1 MKHKLL
7 QLRQGLIVILC
18 LFLLQFKGFAQTT
31 ITVGNVTGQNAAAS
45 QPCPYGAYFSQSRMQ
60 YTITPTMLRQA
71 GLKGPALISR
81 IAWNVTNVNTAGAH
95 QNFRI
100 RMKHVTD
107 SVMTATA
114 HDTAGLIVVLNPAT
128 YTPVLGINTHIFNT
142 PFAWNGTDVILVDVT
157 HDNGNNNYTQTP
169 QIDISNRTYNGSRQ
183 SWSDAFTGTLVQNPT
198 SGAFITGYTSVPV
211 TYLTFTCLGSPS
223 AFAGVLVDQTVTS
236 ATAPGQTNQ
245 QILRIRAFATGGTNI
260 NATAFNLSN
269 AGTTLGSDVSSARLY
284 GTGLSPVFSTAN
296 PLGAQFNNPSNNY
309 TINTIAPLAS
319 TCGPLDNDT
328 SYFWLTY
335 NISPTA
341 TASNTVN
348 ATVNTITIADTA
360 RTPLVTPGPGRIISP
375 PMSGSYTIGAAGNY
389 STITLAVGDLNSRGA
404 SSPITFQLIDPIYST
419 ATGEVFPITIGSYR
433 GMSTI
438 NTLTIRPAVGANPL
452 IIGNNAT
459 SLFILDGAKYVR
471 FDGSPSA
478 SPQTRELTI
487 ENQSNLTTATVI
499 RCINDAVGTT
509 IRSTIIRSA
518 NSNTNTTTQP
528 VFGAVYIGGTNVGLA
543 TGNDS
548 ISIVNNYFARSGGLQ
563 YTKAIVSDGQSS
575 IFQNNNNTIDSN
587 DFNGFTQNAIFV
599 TPINAGNGSNWR
611 IRGNSFYDTAF
622 TTSLNPII
630 CIDFNPSTN
639 SNSNNNI
646 ISGNFIGGNASQAPI
661 TAGSRWVITSSIS
674 FIGIR
679 ASGGPV
685 TGNTITNNT
694 IRSLRLM
701 NIANTNSHVGIS
713 VLNPGVATVTNNTI
727 GHLTD
732 TNSVFANIN
741 GLFTSILSGTGNNVT
756 IENNILSNINNAG
769 NSTSTAVRGI
779 VVQSG
784 NNNVSNVNG
793 NLIRAMSTRST
804 NTGSTTACAWNGIVM
819 QSFSPNQF
827 VNNNTIGGND
837 PSDSCAI
844 YYGPVGTELPA
855 GTAGGAR
862 MAGIIL
868 SGGTNVAENN
878 IIKQL
883 YSQSN
888 GANTGNSSPNIL
900 GIGIITGNNNNFVRN
915 NVLDSFLLRQ
925 TNIGYSI
932 NGIVMTSGS
941 VNVSNNIIRN
951 FSLRSSSASTG
962 TGACIN
968 GINWSAFNP
977 QIVANNTISNF
988 DNALSANS
996 SQINGIVFSSGAGSV
1011 VRGNTI
1017 RNLRS
1022 LTTSATGIVGINNQS
1037 FATNQT
1043 VSNNTIHS
1051 LVSYATG
1058 TSSPGVFGIIYSGS
1072 TTIVGNTNIAVN
1084 GNFIHSFNMDNTGT
1098 GLATMTGIQIS
1109 GGNTNT
1115 TNNVIRLGRDTAG
1128 LALTRP
1134 VNLRGIHLNSIGQIQ
1149 NRILHNTVYVETQP
1163 TTGSGQV
1170 VAIDI
1175 SGNIT
1180 APGFTDIRNNIFAN
1194 RAANAGGTGQ
1204 HFAIRNNG
1212 ANMLNHTIDNNI
1224 YDISTSATNFTGRLG
1239 ITSFTTLSD
1248 WEAGVLR
1255 DGASGVATLNFS
1267 NATGD
1272 FQSVN
1277 MGLPSPNNAE
1287 RGGDPSIAS
1296 VLSVDFNGNL
1306 RDTLSP
1312 ADIGAFSGRDSI
1324 LSDVNAPII
1333 TYTPLINTSNPGLRT
1348 LSATIIDGGG
1358 LPLQGNKRP
1367 RIYFKKN
1374 AAGTWFDTTGVL
1386 TSGNRFNG
1394 SWTFNINPANLGGLT
1409 SGDSVYYFVGAEDS
1423 LGANFNSSPM
1433 FASATGVASITTYPA
1448 QPSAYRVL
1456 DPLPTS
1462 ILVGT
1467 GQIYPTLTGPGGL
1480 FEAINNGIVG
1490 ANTEA
1495 LITSNITEPLN
1506 FSLNRW
1512 NEAGAGGYT
1521 VTIRPDVNAQ
1531 RIISTST
1538 ANANGIIQLNNVNG
1552 FRMLGWSPIGAPG
1565 DTNLIIRS
1573 SSIST
1578 PAISFINGG
1587 INDTFVNVIF
1597 ESRVSST
1604 ASGIFFVQPTT
1615 LLATSGVSNVLVQ
1628 GCHFRQDQTS
1638 LTSSLPA
1645 NGIYINGTSPRLNT
1659 NFRITGN
1666 FLYNCTNSAINVIGN
1681 SSGNNFTITSNHVYF
1696 NALPAGMTT
1705 GFNGI
1710 SFTPGLTSENNNV
1723 SGNWIGGTAPFTGGT
1738 NLISSSQFVAM
1749 NISAGSGAGT
1759 LVNNNVVSNVRIT
1772 GFSGMTGIFATG
1784 SAAVY
1789 TINGNRVGNFNDSAT
1804 SIIFTAA
1811 SNSRLQG
1818 IHSATSGNTTITNDT
1833 VVNIFNYGTSTTA
1846 AITGIL
1852 ISGGFSNVSNVN
1864 NNLIRNLILTSTTN
1878 TTTNTGAALIG
1889 IMMQSSSNN
1898 QFILN
1903 NNIRNLQVRSTSAHQ
1918 TIGII
1923 TTAGV
1928 NSVNNN
1934 TLAGFFTASTLINNI
1949 TSFNAFGAYNA
1960 LTGIANTGWGAGIHN
1975 TNNNLIDSFVSTPGT
1990 PSGTQLIGIQN
2001 TYNSNTQQ
2009 YMVQNNI
2016 VQNLYSSSN
2025 TINQGQDAA
2034 LIGIVNYTQSPNQ
2047 STDNNIVRNLRLTA
2061 NTAGSIIGIYYQ
2073 GSNSFN
2079 GNVAS
2084 VSRNLVHS
2092 LSSNAQ
2098 APNVPNIVG
2107 VMNNFGRSTF
2117 ANNMIRLGID
2127 SSGTA
2132 DTSARATVGIL
2143 QRNTN
2148 TTANNY
2154 YHNTILIG
2162 GEPQSGAA
2170 NTAAIE
2176 IGGSITDISGFVNVI
2191 DIRNNI
2197 LSNRANNGTNAT
2209 GKNFAIKLAS
2219 TSNINSNFNLFNV
2232 TGTGG
2237 FAGGTSADFALLGG
2251 TTGSWQASTGLDRA
2265 SGSGNPNFVAAA
2277 SGPYAGVILDVQG
2290 STPIE
2295 RSGDASVAVATDF
2308 YGNSRSGLTSSDIGA
2323 HAGNFNQI
2331 PDVFPPVITFTPLIN
2346 SGTFSGVR
2354 TFSGVNI
2361 TDNNGIHTA
2370 GANAPRV
2377 HYTKDLT
2384 NWFSTGPTS
2393 FTGSAT
2399 NATFNFG
2406 IDYSVMGT
2414 LTVNDTIRYF
2424 VIAQDLAGNVVSN
2437 SPYAIATNVN
2447 TITTYPTNPNR
2458 YNFLPIIPANTVFLV
2473 GATST
2478 YTSLT
2483 GAGGFFEFMNSRT
2496 MGGNVFAHITSDLLN
2511 ETGAVS
2517 LNTLSQDG
2525 PGAGTFALTIRPDS
2539 GTTSTFLVEGNA
2551 ANALININGANNV
2564 KISGVPANGLST
2576 LRRLLIRNNNTT
2588 ASTILLSNGAQGARL
2603 NNLIIEGGNTSAAA
2617 GVVSLL
2623 VTSGTTGTS
2632 QDSITGCIIRNNSTL
2647 ALPAGIPNFGIYS
2660 NGSSVALN
2668 AGNVFASNEILN
2680 FANSGIAVANLN
2692 GNGYVITGNSMYN
2705 NLGVTLPTAT
2715 QFVGI
2720 NFFTNNNS
2728 SGNNI
2733 SGNFIGGSAANC
2745 GGAAWSSTSF
2755 TTAFL
2760 GIRAAVGTGATTNV
2774 SNNTVANINFSSPG
2788 SSQFN
2793 AIISDNGNISITNN
2807 TVGSLTNNNS
2817 IIYANATSHFGI
2829 TYQGQNNCVI
2839 DNNTI
2844 AGLVI
2849 GTSGLTANFSAIQAT
2864 NGAVSSISGNTIGS
2878 TLTNSIQ
2885 LLGTGTLQGINASV
2899 PLNFI
2904 PSYNVAN
2911 NTIRNMHIPNTQ
2923 STMIVRGIQL
2933 ANGSIPNCFNN
2944 TISNLTSNSTN
2955 ISNTFSSGSV
2965 MGINVAVGSATIPV
2979 IRNNTIFGLRSLNT
2993 SSAVTPNV
3001 TGIMLSGGQGIIIDA
3016 NRIYDLTN
3024 ASTSTSLLPT
3034 PSVSAINITSG
3045 SINSFITNNQ
3055 IALGTGSS
3063 LNTQLIGIWLNM
3075 SSTVYTLNAI
3085 NNSVMITG
3093 TAIGN
3098 QNSYAFLRGNNSA
3111 SELNTYLNI
3120 RNNIFANNRAGGTGV
3135 HFAIANQTPAP
3146 SNFSWTS
3153 NSSQYNLF
3161 VTTNSG
3167 TVGQWG
3173 LGSNNL
3179 SNWSTNS
3186 GSDAW
3191 SYYMQAGT
3199 GAGQLNLA
3207 NLFPNAATG
3216 NLNTSTTASE
3226 SWYVF
3231 GKGIAGAQVNN
3242 LNTDFAGNSRGTT
3255 AGFGISIGSTQLATT
3270 PTATPPA
3277 AVASGLP
3284 AANTTVSYTFAA
3296 RPVATINW
3304 GASAPTSATMLNFTG
3319 ITAANQPS
3327 GSNANQ
3333 YLRLDVS
3340 GGTTPYN
3347 YGVVLNY
3354 DPALLGAVSSAANLR
3369 VSTST
3374 TGSTISSPVWVTNPV
3389 SNVNQINNTVTTTG
3403 LSTSLANMFFTAT
3416 ESNAPP
3422 VVNRFVPS
3430 TVSVGDSIRI
3440 FGRNFTGT
3448 TTTQFFNGINQT
3460 AFTIVN
3466 DTTIATTVPSGATTG
3481 VVSATNS
3488 FGTGTSTALVT
3499 VIQPPTIAS
3508 FNPSSGTIGTTITI
3522 TGSNFSSATQVRVNG
3537 INASSFVIVS
3547 STSITAVVAS
3557 GTTTGTVTVTNP
3569 AGTATSATSFTVLPA
3584 PSITSFT
3591 PASGAV
3597 GTTVTI
3603 TGNNFNAIT
3612 AVRFNGIT
3620 ASYTVNSVTEISAT
3634 VPAGATTGVIT
3645 VVNGSGTGTSAT
3657 NFTVLALPTITTI
3670 SPSSGGVGTTV
3681 TINGTNLTGAT
3692 AVSFNGTA
3700 ASSFTVIS
3708 STQINAVVATGTT
3721 TGTVSVTTPAGSTS
3735 SSGNFTVISNLVVS
3749 TTTAVSG
3756 TYNNITV
3763 TSTGNAILSGTLT
3776 ALGNTVVQSG
3786 GRMTFGTE
3794 ILTGTGNFTAQNN
3807 SRLVIGSAD
3816 GVSSSG
3822 IIGNIQVN
3830 GTRTI
3835 ANGTVLEYNGSGN
3848 QQAGNLASAID
3859 SLIVNTSTG
3868 DLLLSANLT
3877 VNTRIIF
3884 TSGRIRLGANNLT
3897 IGSAGVLTGVGS
3909 SSYVVTNGAGSL
3921 RRTVQNNA
3929 TNILYPVGS
3938 ITSYTP
3944 AQVQLNATSVTDII
3958 SVRVFDGVLANGTSG
3973 GNLTTSMVDR
3983 TWVVAEAV
3991 AGGSNATLSL
4001 TWNASDEV
4009 GSFNRNNSGVSFYRN
4024 TPASWMAP
4032 AAYVAATGSNPFT
4045 LIRSG
4050 LTLSTTPTA
4059 FAVGDNLA
4067 NSTLPV
4073 QLTKLIANKAGE
4085 DVIVNWSTASEFNN
4099 SHFEVER
4106 SFNGADFELAGKVD
4120 GVGFTNSESNYNF
4133 VDEKAALNPTA
4144 QVIYYRLKQVDFD
4157 GKHTFYGPVAV
4168 NISKLVANVNV
4179 SVYPNPFTQ
4188 QVNVQVVSPETGT
4201 MQISIT
4207 DLQGRA
4213 IYTGAHEVNKGIQ
4226 VLTVDG
4232 IDTLKDG
4239 VYFMNTSINGSVS
4252 RVKLVKTGN

>member
-1 MKHKLL
+1 L
-7 QLRQGLIVILC
+7 
-18 LFLLQFKGFAQTT
+18 
-31 ITVGNVTGQNAAAS
+31 
-45 QPCPYGAYFSQSRMQ
+45 
-60 YTITPTMLRQA
+60 
-71 GLKGPALISR
+71 
-81 IAWNVTNVNTAGAH
+81 
-95 QNFRI
+95 
-100 RMKHVTD
+100 
-107 SVMTATA
+107 
-114 HDTAGLIVVLNPAT
+114 
-128 YTPVLGINTHIFNT
+128 
-142 PFAWNGTDVILVDVT
+142 
-157 HDNGNNNYTQTP
+157 
-169 QIDISNRTYNGSRQ
+169 
-183 SWSDAFTGTLVQNPT
+183 
-198 SGAFITGYTSVPV
+198 
-211 TYLTFTCLGSPS
+211 
-223 AFAGVLVDQTVTS
+223 
-236 ATAPGQTNQ
+236 
-245 QILRIRAFATGGTNI
+245 
-260 NATAFNLSN
+260 
-269 AGTTLGSDVSSARLY
+269 
-284 GTGLSPVFSTAN
+284 
-296 PLGAQFNNPSNNY
+296 
-309 TINTIAPLAS
+309 
-319 TCGPLDNDT
+319 
-328 SYFWLTY
+328 
-335 NISPTA
+335 
-341 TASNTVN
+341 
-348 ATVNTITIADTA
+348 
-360 RTPLVTPGPGRIISP
+360 
-375 PMSGSYTIGAAGNY
+375 
-389 STITLAVGDLNSRGA
+389 
-404 SSPITFQLIDPIYST
+404 
-419 ATGEVFPITIGSYR
+419 
-433 GMSTI
+433 
-438 NTLTIRPAVGANPL
+438 
-452 IIGNNAT
+452 
-459 SLFILDGAKYVR
+459 
-471 FDGSPSA
+471 
-478 SPQTRELTI
+478 
-487 ENQSNLTTATVI
+487 
-499 RCINDAVGTT
+499 
-509 IRSTIIRSA
+509 
-518 NSNTNTTTQP
+518 
-528 VFGAVYIGGTNVGLA
+528 
-543 TGNDS
+543 
-548 ISIVNNYFARSGGLQ
+548 
-563 YTKAIVSDGQSS
+563 
-575 IFQNNNNTIDSN
+575 
-587 DFNGFTQNAIFV
+587 
-599 TPINAGNGSNWR
+599 
-611 IRGNSFYDTAF
+611 
-622 TTSLNPII
+622 
-630 CIDFNPSTN
+630 
-639 SNSNNNI
+639 
-646 ISGNFIGGNASQAPI
+646 
-661 TAGSRWVITSSIS
+661 
-674 FIGIR
+674 
-679 ASGGPV
+679 
-685 TGNTITNNT
+685 
-694 IRSLRLM
+694 
-701 NIANTNSHVGIS
+701 
-713 VLNPGVATVTNNTI
+713 
-727 GHLTD
+727 
-732 TNSVFANIN
+732 
-741 GLFTSILSGTGNNVT
+741 
-756 IENNILSNINNAG
+756 
-769 NSTSTAVRGI
+769 
-779 VVQSG
+779 
-784 NNNVSNVNG
+784 
-793 NLIRAMSTRST
+793 
-804 NTGSTTACAWNGIVM
+804 
-819 QSFSPNQF
+819 
-827 VNNNTIGGND
+827 
-837 PSDSCAI
+837 
-844 YYGPVGTELPA
+844 
-855 GTAGGAR
+855 
-862 MAGIIL
+862 
-868 SGGTNVAENN
+868 
-878 IIKQL
+878 
-883 YSQSN
+883 
-888 GANTGNSSPNIL
+888 
-900 GIGIITGNNNNFVRN
+900 
-915 NVLDSFLLRQ
+915 
-925 TNIGYSI
+925 
-932 NGIVMTSGS
+932 
-941 VNVSNNIIRN
+941 
-951 FSLRSSSASTG
+951 
-962 TGACIN
+962 N
-968 GINWSAFNP
+968 GINWTAFNP
-977 QIVANNTISNF
+977 QIVTNNTIFNF
-988 DNALSANS
+988 DNALSPNT

-1022 LTTSATGIVGINNQS
+1022 LTTSSTGIVGINNQS
-1037 FATNQT
+1037 FTTNQT

-1058 TSSPGVFGIIYSGS
+1058 TAAPGIFGIIYSGS
-1072 TTIVGNTNIAVN
+1072 TTIVGNTNNNLNAN
-1084 GNFIHSFNMDNTGT
+1084 YIHSFNLNSTLTGT
-1098 GLATMTGIQIS
+1098 ATLTGIQLSS
-1109 GGNTNT
+1109 GNANT
-1115 TNNVIRLGRDTAG
+1115 TNNIIRLGIDTSGIIIDRTA
-1128 LALTRP
+1128 
-1134 VNLRGIHLNSIGQIQ
+1134 NIRGIHLSTSGTIQ
-1149 NRILHNTVYVETQP
+1149 HRIMHNTIYIENQP
-1163 TTGSGQV
+1163 FAGTSQ
-1170 VAIDI
+1170 AISLDFA
-1175 SGNIT
+1175 GNIN
-1180 APGFTDIRNNIFAN
+1180 APGFADVRNNLAVN
-1194 RAANAGGTGQ
+1194 RASNIGGTGQ
-1204 HFAIRNNG
+1204 HFAIRVAG
-1212 ANMLNHTIDNNI
+1212 SSMANYTIDNNI
-1224 YDISTSATNFTGRLG
+1224 YDIFVSPTNFVGRLNL
-1239 ITSFTTLSD
+1239 TNYSTLVD
-1248 WEAGVLR
+1248 WRAGTLR
-1255 DGASGVATLNFS
+1255 DGASGAATLTFNNASGNFQTL
-1267 NATGD
+1267 NL
-1272 FQSVN
+1272 
-1277 MGLPSPNNAE
+1277 GLPSSNSAE
-1287 RGGDPSIAS
+1287 RGGDPSVAS
-1296 VLSVDFNGNL
+1296 IVPLDFNGNS
-1306 RDTLSP
+1306 RDTLLP
-1312 ADIGAFSGRDSI
+1312 ADIGAIGRRDSI
-1324 LSDVNAPII
+1324 SADINAPII
-1333 TYTPLINTSNPGLRT
+1333 TFTPLLNTSNPGIRS

-1367 RIYFKKN
+1367 RVYYKKN
-1374 AAGTWFDTTGVL
+1374 ALGSWFDTTGVL
-1386 TSGNRFNG
+1386 TAGTRFNG
-1394 SWTFNINPANLGGLT
+1394 TWSFNINPANVGGVT
-1409 SGDSVYYFVGAEDS
+1409 SGDSIYYFVGAEDS
-1423 LGANFNSSPM
+1423 LATNFNSNPM
-1433 FASATGVASITTYPA
+1433 FATATGVASVTTYPL
-1448 QPSAYRVL
+1448 QPNAYRVL
-1456 DPLPTS
+1456 DPLPST

-1467 GQIYPTLTGPGGL
+1467 GQTYTTLTGAGGL
-1480 FEAINNGIVG
+1480 FEAINNGIIG

-1495 LITSNITEPLN
+1495 LITSNIVEPLT
-1506 FSLNRW
+1506 FGLNRW

-1521 VTIRPDVNAQ
+1521 VTVRPDASTQ
-1531 RIISTST
+1531 RIISTTGVNS
-1538 ANANGIIQLNNVNG
+1538 NGLILLNNVNG
-1552 FRMLGWSPIGAPG
+1552 FRMLGWSPTGAPT

-1573 SSIST
+1573 SSTST

-1604 ASGIFFVQPTT
+1604 ASGVFFIQATSLP
-1615 LLATSGVSNVLVQ
+1615 ATSGVSNVLVQ
-1628 GCHFRQDQTS
+1628 GCHFRQD
-1638 LTSSLPA
+1638 LTNPGSSLPA
-1645 NGIYINGTSPRLNT
+1645 NGIQIAGTSPRLNENIRIT
-1659 NFRITGN
+1659 TSHFYNITGN
-1666 FLYNCTNSAINVIGN
+1666 AINVLGS
-1681 SSGNNFTITSNHVYF
+1681 SSGNNFNITNNQFYF
-1696 NALPAGMTT
+1696 NALATGLTT
-1705 GFNGI
+1705 AYQAITF
-1710 SFTPGLTSENNNV
+1710 SPGLTSQNNTI

-1738 NLISSSQFVAM
+1738 NMITSSQIVT
-1749 NISAGSGAGT
+1749 ISVSAGSGAGS
-1759 LVNNNVVSNVRIT
+1759 VINNNVISNIRVT
-1772 GFSGMTGIFATG
+1772 GTSGMTGIFATG

-1789 TINGNRVGNFNDSAT
+1789 TINGNRIGNFNDSAT
-1804 SIIFTAA
+1804 SIIFTAT
-1811 SNSRLQG
+1811 SNNRMQG
-1818 IHSATSGNTTITNDT
+1818 INSATSGNTTLTNDT
-1833 VVNIFNYGTSTTA
+1833 VVNIFNYGTGATS

-1852 ISGGFSNVSNVN
+1852 VGGGFSNVSNVN
-1864 NNLIRNLILTSTTN
+1864 NNVVQNLILTATTN
-1878 TTTNTGAALIG
+1878 TGTYTGAALIG

-1903 NNIRNLQVRSTSAHQ
+1903 NRVRNLQVRSTASHQ
-1918 TIGII
+1918 TIGIF

-1928 NSVNNN
+1928 NAVNNN
-1934 TLAGFFTASTLINNI
+1934 TLTNFFTASTNTNN
-1949 TSFNAFGAYNA
+1949 TSWSGGFGPYNA
-1960 LTGIANTGWGAGIHN
+1960 ISVIANVGWGAGIHT
-1975 TNNNLIDSFVSTPGT
+1975 TNGNLIDSIVSTPGSL
-1990 PSGTQLIGIQN
+1990 SGTQLIGIN
-2001 TYNSNTQQ
+2001 NAYNSTTTQ
-2009 YMVQNNI
+2009 YMVQNNT
-2016 VQNLYSSSN
+2016 VQNMYSASN
-2025 TINQGQDAA
+2025 TINQGQNAA
-2034 LIGIVNYTQSPNQ
+2034 IIGVLNYTNAPNQ
-2047 STDNNIVRNLRLTA
+2047 ATDNNVVRNLRLTG

-2073 GSNSFN
+2073 GSSSFN

-2084 VSRNLVHS
+2084 VSRNLIHS

-2098 APNVPNIVG
+2098 APNVPIVVG
-2107 VMNNFGRSTF
+2107 IMNNVGRSTF

-2132 DTSARATVGIL
+2132 DTSARAAVGIL

-2170 NTAAIE
+2170 NTSAIE
-2176 IGGSITDISGFVNVI
+2176 IGGNITDITGFVNVI

-2197 LSNRANNGTNAT
+2197 LSNRANNGPNAT
-2209 GKNFAIKLAS
+2209 GKNYALKLA
-2219 TSNINSNFNLFNV
+2219 TTLNINSNNNLFNV

-2251 TTGSWQASTGLDRA
+2251 TTGSWQATTGLDRA
-2265 SGSGNPNFVAAA
+2265 SGAGNPNFVADAT
-2277 SGPYAGVILDVQG
+2277 GPYASVILDVQG

-2308 YGNSRSGLTSSDIGA
+2308 YGNSRLGLTPSDIGA

-2346 SGTFSGVR
+2346 SGTFSGTR
-2354 TFSGVNI
+2354 TFSGINI

-2377 HYTKDLT
+2377 YYTKDLT

-2399 NATFNFG
+2399 NATFTFG

-2447 TITTYPTNPNR
+2447 TITTYPINPNR
-2458 YNFLPIIPANTVFLV
+2458 YNFLPIIPANTTFLV

-2483 GAGGFFEFMNSRT
+2483 GVGGFFEFMNSRT

-2539 GTTSTFLVEGNA
+2539 GTTSTLLVEGNA

-2564 KISGVPANGLST
+2564 KISGVPANGVST
-2576 LRRLLIRNNNTT
+2576 LRRLLIRNNNAT
-2588 ASTILLSNGAQGARL
+2588 ASTILLGNGAQGARL
-2603 NNLIIEGGNTSAAA
+2603 NNLIIEGGNTSTTA

-2623 VTSGTTGTS
+2623 VTSGSVGCS
-2632 QDSITGCIIRNNSTL
+2632 QDSVTGCIIRNNSTQT
-2647 ALPAGIPNFGIYS
+2647 LPAGIPNFGIYS
-2660 NGSSVALN
+2660 NGSSIALN
-2668 AGNVFASNEILN
+2668 AGNVFASNEIIN
-2680 FANSGIAVANLN
+2680 FANSGIAIANLN
-2692 GNGYVITGNSMYN
+2692 GNGISITGNSIYN
-2705 NLGVTLPTAT
+2705 NLGVTLPSAT

-2728 SGNNI
+2728 SGNTI

-2745 GGAAWSSTSF
+2745 GGTAWSSTSL
-2755 TTAFL
+2755 TTTFI
-2760 GIRAAVGTGATTNV
+2760 GIRAAVGTGAVTNV
-2774 SNNTVANINFSSPG
+2774 SNNTVANLNFSSPG

-2793 AIISDNGNISITNN
+2793 AIISDNGNISLTNN
-2807 TVGSLTNNNS
+2807 TVGSLTNNSS
-2817 IIYANATSHFGI
+2817 IIFANATTHTGI
-2829 TYQGQNNCVI
+2829 TYQGLNNCVI
-2839 DNNTI
+2839 DNNTV
-2844 AGLVI
+2844 AGLI
-2849 GTSGLTANFSAIQAT
+2849 LGTAGLTASFSAIQAT

-2911 NTIRNMHIPNTQ
+2911 NTIRNMHVPNTQ
-2923 STMIVRGIQL
+2923 STMIVRAINL
-2933 ANGSIPNCFNN
+2933 ANSATPICFNN
-2944 TISNLTSNSTN
+2944 AISNLTSNSTN
-2955 ISNTFSSGSV
+2955 IGNTFGTASV
-2965 MGINVAVGSATIPV
+2965 LGINVGVGSATIPV

-3001 TGIMLSGGQGIIIDA
+3001 SGIMLSSGQGIIVDA

-3045 SINSFITNNQ
+3045 SINSFVTNNQ
-3055 IALGTGSS
+3055 ITLGTGSS

-3075 SSTVYTLNAI
+3075 NSTVYTLNAI

-3111 SELNTYLNI
+3111 SELNTFLNI
-3120 RNNIFANNRAGGTGV
+3120 RNNVFANNRAGGTGV
-3135 HFAIANQTPAP
+3135 HFAIANQTPSP
-3146 SNFSWTS
+3146 TNTSWTS

-3161 VTTNSG
+3161 VTSNNNS
-3167 TVGQWG
+3167 VGQWG
-3173 LGSNNL
+3173 LSANNI
-3179 SNWSTNS
+3179 SNWAINS

-3191 SYYMQAGT
+3191 SYFMQAGT

-3207 NLFPNAATG
+3207 NLFPNAASG

-3242 LNTDFAGNSRGTT
+3242 LNTDFAGNARGTT
-3255 AGFGISIGSTQLATT
+3255 AGFGISIGSTQLATA

-3277 AVASGLP
+3277 AVASASP
-3284 AANTTVSYTFAA
+3284 AANTSVAYTFAA

-3448 TTTQFFNGINQT
+3448 TTTQFFNGVNQT

-3481 VVSATNS
+3481 VVSATNG
-3488 FGTGTSTALVT
+3488 FGTGTSTAIVT
-3499 VIQPPTIAS
+3499 VILPPTITS

-3537 INASSFVIVS
+3537 INASSFAIVS

-3557 GTTTGTVTVTNP
+3557 GTTTGTITVTNP

-3645 VVNGSGTGTSAT
+3645 VVNGTGTGTSAT

-3681 TINGTNLTGAT
+3681 TINGTNFTGAT

-3700 ASSFTVIS
+3700 ASSFVVIS

-3721 TGTVSVTTPAGSTS
+3721 TGTVSVTTPAGTTS
-3735 SSGNFTVISNLVVS
+3735 SSGNFTVISDLVVS

-3763 TSTGNAILSGTLT
+3763 TSTGRAILSGTLT

-3786 GRMTFGTE
+3786 GSMTFGTE

-3835 ANGTVLEYNGSGN
+3835 ASGTVLEYNGTGN
-3848 QQAGNLASAID
+3848 QQSGNLASSID
-3859 SLIVNTSTG
+3859 SLIINTTTG
-3868 DLLLSANLT
+3868 DVLLSSNLT
-3877 VNTRIIF
+3877 VNTRLIF
-3884 TSGRIRLGANNLT
+3884 TSGRIRLGTNNLT
-3897 IGSAGVLTGVGS
+3897 IGASGAITGAAAAA
-3909 SSYVVTNGAGSL
+3909 YVVTNGTGVL

-3929 TNILYPVGS
+3929 TNVAYPVGS

-3944 AQVQLNATSVTDII
+3944 AQLQLNVTSTTDIV

-3973 GNLTTSMVDR
+3973 SNLSTSMVDR
-3983 TWVVAEAV
+3983 TWVVTEAV
-3991 AGGSNATLSL
+3991 SGGSNATLSL

-4009 GSFNRNNSGVSFYRN
+4009 GGFNRNNSGISFYRN
-4024 TPASWMAP
+4024 TPPSWMVP
-4032 AAYVAATGSNPFT
+4032 AAYGAATGSNPYT
-4045 LIRSG
+4045 TIRSG
-4050 LTLSTTPTA
+4050 LALSTTPTA

-4067 NSTLPV
+4067 NATLPV
-4073 QLTKLIANKAGE
+4073 QLTKLVANKAGE

-4106 SFNGADFELAGKVD
+4106 SFNGAVFELAGKVD

-4179 SVYPNPFTQ
+4179 SVYPNPFNQ
-4188 QVNVQVVSPETGT
+4188 QVNVQVVSPEAGT

-4213 IYTGAHEVNKGIQ
+4213 VYTGTHEVNKGLQLIS
-4226 VLTVDG
+4226 LDG

-4239 VYFMNTSINGSVS
+4239 VYFMNSNINGNVS
-4252 RVKLVKTGN
+4252 RVKLVKAGN